1 MEKIKKTGIYKI
13 LSPNERIYIGQSID
27 IEKRWYIHKGLYSND
42 DTKLIRSFKKYGVN
56 NHKFEIIEECSKE
69 FLNIKEKYWVNFYNS
84 IKEGLNIEEGGNGK
98 SMSDKTKQKISK
110 AKTNHECYK
119 NSDRNRKISEKLIG
133 REKTWKKGEE
143 KQGKKQT
150 KEFKSHL
157 RQLHCKEIIQYDLEN
172 NFIKEWPS
180 IKTAADELNIHRES
194 IGNVLRN
201 KTKTSGKYKWKYKK
215 LIKNYDEK

>member
-13 LSPNERIYIGQSID
+13 LSPNGRIYIGQSID
-27 IEKRWYIHKGLYSND
+27 IEKRWDIHKGLYSND

-133 REKTWKKGEE
+133 REKTWKKGKE

-150 KEFKSHL
+150 EEFQSHL

-194 IGNVLRN
+194 IGSVLRN
-201 KTKTSGKYKWKYKK
+201 KAKTAGKYKWKYKK
-215 LIKNYDEK
+215 TN